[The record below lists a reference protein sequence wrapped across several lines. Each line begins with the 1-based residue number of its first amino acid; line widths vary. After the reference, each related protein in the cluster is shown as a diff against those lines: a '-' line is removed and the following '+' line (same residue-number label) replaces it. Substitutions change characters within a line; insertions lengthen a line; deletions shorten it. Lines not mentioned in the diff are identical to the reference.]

1 MATKLPT
8 QTNVT
13 IEDANT
19 FFKYI
24 SEASNGLFFN
34 SMLFGIFII
43 LFMMFRATTSNGKS
57 FAGSSFICMIL
68 AILLRVLEFTS
79 TGIMYTF
86 ILFTGIGAVWAYLEE
101 GFE

>member
-1 MATKLPT
+1 MTKLPT
-8 QTNVT
+8 QTNTT
-13 IEDANT
+13 IEDVT
-19 FFKYI
+19 SFFDYI
-24 SEASNGLFFN
+24 SEASSGLFFN

-43 LFMMFRATTSNGKS
+43 LFMMFRGSTSNGKS

-68 AILLRVLEFTS
+68 SIIFRVLGWTS